1 MKDPVACSL
10 EGVNQTQVQTEIGLD
25 FATSLRALLRQD
37 PNVLMIGEI
46 RDGETA
52 AMACRAALVG
62 RLVLST
68 LHVNSAE
75 EAPLRL
81 RDLGVEDYLVDA
93 VLVGV
98 LAQELRGDDGQSAIN
113 GALKRRE

>member
-1 MKDPVACSL
+1 M
-10 EGVNQTQVQTEIGLD
+10 
-25 FATSLRALLRQD
+25 RQD

-46 RDGETA
+46 RDAETA

-81 RDLGVEDYLVDA
+81 RDLGVKDYPVEA

-98 LAQELRGDDGQSAIN
+98 LAQGSVMRDG
-113 GALKRRE
+113 GRRVEGRLTCR